1 MIAKYCKYI
10 LRFKQPAGTS
20 RGVLTE
26 KETYFI
32 KVYEPST
39 PEVFGI
45 GECALF
51 RGLSADD
58 VPDYEQRLAALCQAI
73 SRDEQSD
80 LTQFPSML
88 FGLETAVYDL
98 SSGGRRTPFP
108 SAFTDGQGEIPIN
121 GLVWM
126 GSRDEMLARIDDKLK
141 AGFTTIKI
149 KVGAIDFESELDLL
163 RHIRK
168 VFPAEAITIRL
179 DANGGFSHDVA
190 LERLDALARYDI
202 HSIEQPIKAGQWDE
216 MAELCLN
223 SPIPIALDEELIGIA
238 DTAERCRMLDT
249 IKPQF
254 VVLKP
259 SLVGGFLQTQQ
270 WMMLA
275 AQRGIGGWITSALE
289 SNIGLNAIAQW
300 TAAMG
305 ADMPQGL
312 GTGALFT
319 NNFDCPLRQI
329 GELLCYDPTAHWQLP
344 ELDWR

>member
-1 MIAKYCKYI
+1 
-10 LRFKQPAGTS
+10 
-20 RGVLTE
+20 
-26 KETYFI
+26 
-32 KVYEPST
+32 
-39 PEVFGI
+39 
-45 GECALF
+45 
-51 RGLSADD
+51 
-58 VPDYEQRLAALCQAI
+58 
-73 SRDEQSD
+73 
-80 LTQFPSML
+80 
-88 FGLETAVYDL
+88 
-98 SSGGRRTPFP
+98 
-108 SAFTDGQGEIPIN
+108 
-121 GLVWM
+121 
-126 GSRDEMLARIDDKLK
+126 
-141 AGFTTIKI
+141 
-149 KVGAIDFESELDLL
+149 
-163 RHIRK
+163 
-168 VFPAEAITIRL
+168 
-179 DANGGFSHDVA
+179 
-190 LERLDALARYDI
+190 
-202 HSIEQPIKAGQWDE
+202 

-249 IKPQF
+249 VKPQF

-329 GELLCYDPTAHWQLP
+329 GESLCYDPTAHWQLP